1 MPDDI
6 EFTSSAVVVFSSTT
20 GNVTTQDLMKC
31 VSVVAVDDSLV
42 ENTES
47 VMVRIDSDSIPDS
60 ANVAVVAGQV
70 QIFITDNDD
79 GTVC

>member
-1 MPDDI
+1 MFSYTI
-6 EFTSSAVVVFSSTT
+6 ENANATS
-20 GNVTTQDLMKC
+20 QDLMKC

-47 VMVRIDSDSIPDS
+47 VIVRIDSDSLPDS

-79 GTVC
+79 GTYVDHYG